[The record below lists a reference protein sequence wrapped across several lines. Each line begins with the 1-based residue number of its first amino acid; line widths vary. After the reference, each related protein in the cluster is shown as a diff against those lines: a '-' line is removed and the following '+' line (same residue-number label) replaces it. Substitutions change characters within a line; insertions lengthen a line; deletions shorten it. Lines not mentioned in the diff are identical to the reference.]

1 MCYTQIFTLI
11 LSKSYVKNYCK
22 MKYLSESSYIN
33 VIIIQKPFDDSHF
46 IESVEELNL
55 NFVFSFDK
63 NN

>member
-11 LSKSYVKNYCK
+11 LSKSYVTNYCK